1 MSTYC
6 DVHCVAS
13 FYYHYFFFCQAFQT
27 FDAEKTHTITQS
39 EFKRALESFCIPL
52 TEDQFE
58 QLLRKVK
65 ELIKINILI
74 SNFRS
79 SSQLQGYP
87 YLPQGGSLEVPRG
100 EVSKVK
106 NFKVKHGAR
115 LPIMPGGV
123 GWGGGWRGGR
133 GI

>member
-1 MSTYC
+1 MFI
-6 DVHCVAS
+6 VLHH
-13 FYYHYFFFCQAFQT
+13 FIIIIFFFCQAFQT

-79 SSQLQGYP
+79 PSQLQGYP

-100 EVSKVK
+100 EVSKVQ